1 MDHGLDAA
9 IARWRNELDAA
20 AGLPAEDAQELED
33 HLRDEVES
41 LLSLGLTVD
50 EAMLVAVRRLGD
62 VSDVVQRLA
71 IIDADL
77 AWRQTYDSPT
87 SASPEPGANAR
98 ETAFVLVAA
107 LAAAL
112 LGKVPRLLGVSLDDA
127 GIEIYLR
134 NIGLFVVPVL
144 ILVYYLR
151 RRFAPAILAAIAAI
165 VVAGAV
171 AANAYPFA
179 AGGATSLLVALH
191 LPLLLWLLLG
201 LAYAGDD
208 WRTVRL
214 PLDFMRF
221 TGEAFLYGVLIL
233 CGGVVF
239 VGLVIA
245 FFAAIG
251 IDVALV
257 AVEYLGL
264 SILLATP
271 VIAAYLVEKKR
282 SLIENLA
289 PVLARIFIPLFLVM
303 MVAFIAAVAVQG
315 IGALGN
321 REILILID
329 VLLLLVVGMVLY
341 DLSAR
346 RDTQVGFGWPHKLNL
361 ALIVAAMIIDL
372 LALYGIGARLLEYGF
387 SANKAAALGENV
399 LLLINLAGLAIAYGR
414 VAAGRATFERV
425 LAWQVRYLPV
435 YLVWFA
441 FVVFAFPPLFGYQ

>member
-1 MDHGLDAA
+1 MDHELDTA
-9 IARWRNELDAA
+9 ISRWRSTLDAA

-41 LLSLGLTVD
+41 LRGLGLTVD
-50 EAMLVAVRRLGD
+50 EAMLVAVKRLGN
-62 VSDVVQRLA
+62 VSEVVQRLA
-71 IIDADL
+71 VIDADL
-77 AWRQTYDSPT
+77 AWRQTFESPPP
-87 SASPEPGANAR
+87 SAPKAGTDAR
-98 ETAFVLVAA
+98 ETAFVLTAA
-107 LAAAL
+107 LVAAL
-112 LGKVPRLLGVSLDDA
+112 LGKLPRLFGVSLDDA
-127 GIEIYLR
+127 GMEIYLR
-134 NIGLFVVPVL
+134 NIGLFVIPVL

-151 RRFAPAILAAIAAI
+151 RRFAPAMLAGIAV
-165 VVAGAV
+165 VVAASAI

-179 AGGATSLLVALH
+179 PGAATSFLVALH
-191 LPLLLWLLLG
+191 LPLMLWLLLG

-208 WRTVRL
+208 WRTVRR
-214 PLDFMRF
+214 PLDFIRF

-245 FFAAIG
+245 FFAAID
-251 IDVALV
+251 IDIALV
-257 AVEYLGL
+257 AAEYLGL

-271 VIAAYLVEKKR
+271 VIAAYLVESKR

-303 MVAFIAAVAVQG
+303 MVAFIVAVGVQG
-315 IGALGN
+315 IDTLAS

-346 RDTQVGFGWPHKLNL
+346 RDTQSGFGWPHKLNL

-372 LALYGIGARLLEYGF
+372 LALYGIGSRLLEYGF
-387 SANKAAALGENV
+387 SPNKAAALGENV
-399 LLLINLAGLAIAYGR
+399 FLLINLGGLALAYGK

-435 YLVWFA
+435 YLLWFA
-441 FVVFAFPPLFGYQ
+441 VVVFAFPPLFGYR